1 MICRTS
7 RPRSAWSCATNM
19 FWDTDRATAYTM
31 QGGARLKSSCARP
44 KDCLPSPSIQR
55 PDTTLRLTERPNSL
69 AKKSRY
75 VSSRAGRGICFAG
88 FLLFLYGS
96 VGVVATFAQ
105 IPVQN
110 APAPPPS
117 PDAPKAQQP
126 GQSGGRIKL
135 DVNLVVL
142 HTTVLDDRGKLVEG
156 LTQDNFRVYEDKV
169 EQKLSIFK
177 REDIPVSMGLVI
189 DNSGSM
195 RDKRPRVNEAALTL
209 VQASNPQD
217 ESFVVNFNDDYY
229 LDLDKNFSSSI
240 PELKEALERIDARG
254 STALYDAVIGSLDHL
269 KKGSKEKKVLLI
281 VTDGEDNT
289 SRNSLEKTIKE
300 IQKTPTVIYT
310 IGLLGQENKKSAKNA
325 KRALTEIA
333 QASGG
338 LSFFP
343 ESVDDVH
350 AICEQV
356 AHDIRHQYT
365 LAYYP
370 SNGAKDGRFRTV
382 HVDVIPPRGH
392 GKLVARTRNG
402 YYAPTASSSSGVSG
416 K

>member
-1 MICRTS
+1 MGTS
-7 RPRSAWSCATNM
+7 AP
-19 FWDTDRATAYTM
+19 
-31 QGGARLKSSCARP
+31 
-44 KDCLPSPSIQR
+44 
-55 PDTTLRLTERPNSL
+55 
-69 AKKSRY
+69 
-75 VSSRAGRGICFAG
+75 SRAVRAMNLSTI
-88 FLLFLYGS
+88 LVLLLMLFLAS
-96 VGVVATFAQ
+96 PALAQ
-105 IPVQN
+105 IPIQN
-110 APAPPPS
+110 TPPPPP
-117 PDAPKAQQP
+117 PDSSAPSQA
-126 GQSGGRIKL
+126 GGKIKL

-142 HTTVLDDRGKLVEG
+142 HTAVLDDRGKFVDG
-156 LTQDNFRVYEDKV
+156 LTQDAFRVYEDKV

-217 ESFVVNFNDDYY
+217 EAFVVNFNDDFY
-229 LDLDKNFSSSI
+229 LDLDKDFSSSI

-254 STALYDAVIGSLDHL
+254 STALYDAIIGSLDHL
-269 KKGSKEKKVLLI
+269 KKGHKEKKVLLI

-289 SRNSLEKTIKE
+289 SRNSLEKAVKE
-300 IQKTPTVIYT
+300 IQKTDTVIYT
-310 IGLLGQENKKSAKNA
+310 IGLLSQESKKSAKNA
-325 KRALTEIA
+325 RKALVAIA

-338 LSFFP
+338 IAYFP
-343 ESVDDVH
+343 ENVEDVH
-350 AICEQV
+350 SICEQV

-370 SNGAKDGRFRTV
+370 SNTAKDGTYRAV

-392 GKLVARTRNG
+392 GKLTARTRNG
-402 YYAPTASSSSGVSG
+402 YYAPGASASASG

>member
-1 MICRTS
+1 
-7 RPRSAWSCATNM
+7 M
-19 FWDTDRATAYTM
+19 FLGVGM
-31 QGGARLKSSCARP
+31 SS
-44 KDCLPSPSIQR
+44 
-55 PDTTLRLTERPNSL
+55 
-69 AKKSRY
+69 
-75 VSSRAGRGICFAG
+75 
-88 FLLFLYGS
+88 
-96 VGVVATFAQ
+96 AQ
-105 IPVQN
+105 IPSE
-110 APAPPPS
+110 PPP
-117 PDAPKAQQP
+117 PPPNEPAKQQP
-126 GQSGGRIKL
+126 GASIKV

-142 HTTVLDDRGKLVEG
+142 HTSVLDDRGKFVEG
-156 LTQDNFRVYEDKV
+156 LTQDNFRVYEDKS
-169 EQKLSIFK
+169 EQKLSVFK

-195 RDKRPRVNEAALTL
+195 RDKRPRVNEAAITL
-209 VQASNPQD
+209 VQSSNPQD
-217 ESFVVNFNDDYY
+217 EAFVVNFNDDFY
-229 LDLDKNFSSSI
+229 LDLDKDFSSSI

-269 KKGSKEKKVLLI
+269 KKAAKEKKVLLI

-289 SRNSLEKTIKE
+289 SRNSLEKTVRE
-300 IQKTPTVIYT
+300 IQKTDTVIYT

-325 KRALTEIA
+325 KKALTAIA
-333 QASGG
+333 EASGG
-338 LSFFP
+338 LAFFP
-343 ESVDDVH
+343 ENVEDVH

-370 SNGAKDGRFRTV
+370 SNTAKDGTFRAV

-402 YYAPTASSSSGVSG
+402 YYAPQAKSTAAG

>member
-1 MICRTS
+1 L
-7 RPRSAWSCATNM
+7 A
-19 FWDTDRATAYTM
+19 
-31 QGGARLKSSCARP
+31 
-44 KDCLPSPSIQR
+44 CL
-55 PDTTLRLTERPNSL
+55 LCVVLL
-69 AKKSRY
+69 AAS
-75 VSSRAGRGICFAG
+75 
-88 FLLFLYGS
+88 GS
-96 VGVVATFAQ
+96 FAQ
-105 IPVQN
+105 IPV
-110 APAPPPS
+110 ATPPP
-117 PDAPKAQQP
+117 PPPP
-126 GQSGGRIKL
+126 GQQGGTPPSGGRIKV

-142 HTTVLDDRGKLVEG
+142 HTTVNDDRGKFVDG

-209 VQASNPQD
+209 VQSSNPQD
-217 ESFVVNFNDDYY
+217 EAFVVNFNDDFY
-229 LDLDKNFSSSI
+229 LDLDKDFSSSI
-240 PELKEALERIDARG
+240 PELKEALERIDSRG
-254 STALYDAVIGSLDHL
+254 STALYDAIIGSLDHL
-269 KKGSKEKKVLLI
+269 KKGVKEKKVLLI

-289 SRNSLEKTIKE
+289 SRNSLEKTLRE
-300 IQKTPTVIYT
+300 IQKTSTVIYT
-310 IGLLGQENKKSAKNA
+310 IGLLGQENKRSAKNA
-325 KRALTEIA
+325 KKALTEIA

-338 LSFFP
+338 LAFFP
-343 ESVDDVH
+343 ENVDDVH

-370 SNGAKDGRFRTV
+370 SNGAKDGTYRTV
-382 HVDVIPPRGH
+382 RVDVIPPRGR

-402 YYAPTASSSSGVSG
+402 YYAPTASSGVSG

>member
-1 MICRTS
+1 MIYRTL
-7 RPRSAWSCATNM
+7 RPRSAWSYVINM
-19 FWDTDRATAYTM
+19 FWDTDQAITHTTR
-31 QGGARLKSSCARP
+31 GGERSRLSCARP
-44 KDCLPSPSIQR
+44 KDCRPSRSTQKPA
-55 PDTTLRLTERPNSL
+55 TTHLRTDFRRGVCKAASL
-69 AKKSRY
+69 LA
-75 VSSRAGRGICFAG
+75 I
-88 FLLFLYGS
+88 FLIEMVLG
-96 VGVVATFAQ
+96 VGALFAQ

-110 APAPPPS
+110 APPPP
-117 PDAPKAQQP
+117 PPEQQ
-126 GQSGGRIKL
+126 GTGNAQSGSHIKV

-142 HTTVLDDRGKLVEG
+142 HTTVLDDRGKFVEG

-209 VQASNPQD
+209 VQNSNPQD
-217 ESFVVNFNDDYY
+217 EAFVVNFNDDFY
-229 LDLDKNFSSSI
+229 LDLDKDFSSNI

-254 STALYDAVIGSLDHL
+254 STALYDAIIGSLDHL

-300 IQKTPTVIYT
+300 IQKTDTVIYT
-310 IGLLGQENKKSAKNA
+310 IGLLGQESKKSAKTA
-325 KRALTEIA
+325 KRALISIA

-338 LSFFP
+338 IAFFP
-343 ESVDDVH
+343 ENVEDVH

-370 SNGAKDGRFRTV
+370 SNAARDGSFRVV
-382 HVDVIPPRGH
+382 HVDVIPPRGM
-392 GKLVARTRNG
+392 GRLVARTRNG
-402 YYAPTASSSSGVSG
+402 YYAPTGNPSTTAAG

>member
-1 MICRTS
+1 V
-7 RPRSAWSCATNM
+7 
-19 FWDTDRATAYTM
+19 
-31 QGGARLKSSCARP
+31 
-44 KDCLPSPSIQR
+44 CL
-55 PDTTLRLTERPNSL
+55 LL
-69 AKKSRY
+69 A
-75 VSSRAGRGICFAG
+75 AFFAASG
-88 FLLFLYGS
+88 TY
-96 VGVVATFAQ
+96 AQ
-105 IPVQN
+105 IPV
-110 APAPPPS
+110 AAPPP
-117 PDAPKAQQP
+117 PPPP
-126 GQSGGRIKL
+126 GQQEGGTSPQGGRIKV

-142 HTTVLDDRGKLVEG
+142 HTTVNDDRGKFVDG
-156 LTQDNFRVYEDKV
+156 LAQDNFRVYEDKV

-209 VQASNPQD
+209 VQSSNPQD
-217 ESFVVNFNDDYY
+217 EAFVVNFNDDFY
-229 LDLDKNFSSSI
+229 LDLDKDFSSSI
-240 PELKEALERIDARG
+240 PELKEALERIDSRG
-254 STALYDAVIGSLDHL
+254 STALYDAIIGSLDHL
-269 KKGSKEKKVLLI
+269 KKGAKEKKVLLI

-289 SRNSLEKTIKE
+289 SRNSLEKTLRE
-300 IQKTPTVIYT
+300 VQKTSTVIYT

-325 KRALTEIA
+325 RRALTEIA

-338 LSFFP
+338 LAFFP
-343 ESVDDVH
+343 ENVDDVH

-370 SNGAKDGRFRTV
+370 SNGARDGTFRTV

-402 YYAPTASSSSGVSG
+402 YYAPTASSGVSG